1 VSKTL
6 YKKVQELSDVER
18 GYIAGIIDGE
28 GTITLSIKQKGGTR
42 HLSVTVSGTEISLI
56 GYLLKVIGAGRI
68 TRKKVYQDH
77 HKPSYTYAIYSR
89 QAIDL
94 LEQITPHLN
103 TYKIKRAKLALKYYI
118 AVTPRNGRY
127 TEAMKKKKEKFVVKF
142 LAILP

>member
-1 VSKTL
+1 M
-6 YKKVQELSDVER
+6 QELSDIER

-28 GTITLSIKQKGGTR
+28 GTITLSVKQKGGTR
-42 HLSVTVSGTEISLI
+42 HLAVTVSGTEMALI
-56 GYLLKVIGAGRI
+56 GYLLKVTGVGRI
-68 TRKKVYQDH
+68 TRKKIYKEH
-77 HKPSYTYAIYSR
+77 HKPSYTYAVYSR

-94 LEQITPHLN
+94 LEQITPYLK
-103 TYKIKRAKLALKYYI
+103 TYKIKRAKLALKDYV